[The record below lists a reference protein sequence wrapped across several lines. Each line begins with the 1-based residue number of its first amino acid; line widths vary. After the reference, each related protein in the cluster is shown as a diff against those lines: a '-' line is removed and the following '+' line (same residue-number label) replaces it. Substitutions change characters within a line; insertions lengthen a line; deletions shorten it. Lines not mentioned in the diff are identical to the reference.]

1 MSRASPLRLA
11 LMAGAVLA
19 APAPAL
25 AGWTKS
31 FAVEW
36 YEPAMYYGAE
46 NGTTE
51 PGTDCPAGT
60 NPEPDWIKVL
70 TDAGYSREQALWLR
84 DPANPTRSPVHG
96 QNQMAFRGEGRANVY
111 IHPTSTPDGGLV
123 GVSGQIA
130 EGLDLDDN
138 PRTGFVS
145 PTGQPGIDNAFYRA
159 LGCWKTFRGPPRLS
173 SGALQNNDAM
183 RDGAWTVVVVVE
195 GRGKD
200 PMNDDDVTVGFYPS
214 DDKLVKDAIGGI
226 APDYTF
232 RIRPHP
238 KLEAI
243 FKAKTVNG
251 RIVSKR
257 PMDEVWMRDAGA
269 ARELQLLKAR
279 IDLTLKPDGHLAG
292 YVGGYRPWKPVYD
305 GYVRARGPV
314 IEALTWV
321 RLPDVYYALRR
332 HADYSPAGA
341 KGEKTHISFAYRLEA
356 VPAFVVS
363 PDATQTARATSYK
376 AMAAAV
382 VQPPERTPFNVVDGI
397 VVPRGAPAV
406 SQPESAL
413 LPPARTAN
421 AAGVAGG
428 AP

>member
-1 MSRASPLRLA
+1 MSRARPLRLS
-11 LMAGAVLA
+11 LLAGALLA

-25 AGWTKS
+25 ADWSRT
-31 FAVEW
+31 FVVEW
-36 YEPAMYYGAE
+36 YEPAMYYGAKS
-46 NGTTE
+46 GTTE

-60 NPEPDWIKVL
+60 NPEPDWIKVM
-70 TDAGYSREQALWLR
+70 TDAGYTREQALWLR

-111 IHPTSTPDGGLV
+111 INPTSTPDGGLV
-123 GVSGQIA
+123 GVSGQIG
-130 EGLDLDDN
+130 EGLDLDGD

-145 PTGQPGIDNAFYRA
+145 PSGQRGIDNMFYKT

-173 SGALQNNDAM
+173 SGALSNNDAM

-214 DDKLVKDAIGGI
+214 GDKLVKDAMGGI

-232 RIRPHP
+232 RIRPDP
-238 KLEAI
+238 KLEAV
-243 FKAKTVNG
+243 FKAKSVNG

-257 PMDEVWMRDAGA
+257 AMDEVWMRDAGA
-269 ARELQLLKAR
+269 ARELQLLKAK
-279 IDLTLKPDGHLAG
+279 IDLTLKPDGGLSG
-292 YVGGYRPWKPVYD
+292 YIGGYRPWKPVYD

-321 RLPDVYYALRR
+321 KLPDVFYALRR
-332 HADYSPAGA
+332 NADYSPEGA
-341 KGEKTHISFAYRLEA
+341 KGEKTHISFAYRVDA
-356 VPAFVVS
+356 IPAFVVS
-363 PDATQTARATSYK
+363 PDATRIAQATSYK
-376 AMAAAV
+376 ALAKPADRQMA
-382 VQPPERTPFNVVDGI
+382 ERAPFHVVDGI
-397 VVPRGAPAV
+397 VIPRGAKAV

-413 LPPARTAN
+413 LPPPKTAS
-421 AAGVAGG
+421 AAGD